1 MNRTIHGLGWALC
14 WLLATTAAV
23 AEEAK
28 PADANAAKY
37 TLRYKFEPGQT
48 LRWEVTH
55 QAKIKTTV
63 SGTTQTAET
72 TSVSVKLW
80 RVKEVKPDGTATFEH
95 VVESVDMSQ
104 KLTGRQEVRYN
115 SKTDKKAPLGFENVA
130 DSVGQVLSVVTLDS
144 QGKILQRKRNQY
156 KAAVDSEGPM
166 TLPLPETPVAVGGTW
181 SLPTEL
187 DVPMGNGTVKKV
199 KTEQKFTLKGVS
211 NGVATIEVVTHI
223 LTPVHDPMVE
233 AMLIQREASGTVRF
247 DIDAGRVLGQQMDL
261 DKNVVGF
268 RGEASS
274 LHYLTRFTEEF
285 LPEGTKTASR
295 PAEAK

>member
-1 MNRTIHGLGWALC
+1 MMRTTLGLGWAFCSLL
-14 WLLATTAAV
+14 LLAAPAV
-23 AEEAK
+23 AEDSKAE
-28 PADANAAKY
+28 KY
-37 TLRYKFEPGQT
+37 SLRYKFQLGQS

-80 RVKEVKPDGTATFEH
+80 RVKDVRPDGTATFEH
-95 VVESVDMSQ
+95 LVESVDMGQ

-130 DSVGQVLSVVTLDS
+130 SSVGAVLSVVTMDARGNVLHR
-144 QGKILQRKRNQY
+144 QRTPV
-156 KAAVDSEGPM
+156 KASAENDGPM
-166 TLPLPETPVAVGGTW
+166 TVLLPEEPVAVGATW
-181 SLPTEL
+181 SLPAEV
-187 DVPMGNGTVKKV
+187 DVPLANGTVKKV
-199 KTEQKFTLKGVS
+199 KTEQKFTLKSVS
-211 NGVATIEVVTHI
+211 AGVATIEVATHI

-233 AMLIQREASGTVRF
+233 AMLIQRESSGTVRF

-261 DKNVVGF
+261 DKKVVGF
-268 RGEASS
+268 RGDASS

-285 LPEGTKTASR
+285 LPTETKTASR
-295 PAEAK
+295 PSEAK